1 MPALS
6 VDLDQVAAGAEER
19 AVQIEAEGRLATGD
33 ALHARVQSTA
43 ILGDDSRCARW
54 PSSLVVVLEVN
65 YGGRVPIQIGRA
77 EGESPLILE
86 REDLRLHLACAI
98 RARNAGDGD
107 RAEGA

>member
-19 AVQIEAEGRLATGD
+19 AVQIEAEGRLAIGD
-33 ALHARVQSTA
+33 PLHARVQSTA
-43 ILGDDSRCARW
+43 ILGDDSRRTRW

-65 YGGRVPIQIGRA
+65 HGGCVPIQVGRA
-77 EGESPLILE
+77 EEESPLILE

-98 RARNAGDGD
+98 
-107 RAEGA
+107 